1 MPPGYL
7 LLSLILVCGL
17 VIILGVGSALM
28 SRLIGILYPILKSIH
43 VLENKEKEEEAKR
56 GKEKMTVLGLTDEI
70 IEKTELEDMRSLLK
84 CKVAFRV
91 RF

>member
-1 MPPGYL
+1 
-7 LLSLILVCGL
+7 
-17 VIILGVGSALM
+17 
-28 SRLIGILYPILKSIH
+28 
-43 VLENKEKEEEAKR
+43 
-56 GKEKMTVLGLTDEI
+56 MTVLGLTDEI